1 MGNESEAAMVRIAV
15 EALKKERDDLVL
27 GIDRIQLTAVK
38 WARAF
43 GGNTPLAIV
52 ADELRKLIG
61 DRATDPSSEE
71 GKRRI
76 GLPDDPPD
84 PATRPHGGRETKEGP
99 R

>member
-1 MGNESEAAMVRIAV
+1 MKTDEYMARVAT
-15 EALKKERDDLVL
+15 EALKQERDDLVR

-43 GGNTPLAIV
+43 GGNTQMAII
-52 ADELRKLIG
+52 AGELRTLIG

-76 GLPDDPPD
+76 GLPDQ
-84 PATRPHGGRETKEGP
+84 GQG
-99 R
+99 